1 MGRVTEHSISI
12 FDGHGPASLW
22 YTGADVRRAES
33 SAPET
38 LSEALHDISND
49 LTAIAAWLD
58 QARALVPP
66 GHPGSEALVRAALRV
81 SASLGLAREVLGADP
96 APPEPPGPVV
106 RIVEQVV
113 ADLGAEATR
122 AGVTLHLVAHA
133 TNATAEPRPLR
144 SALTNLLLN
153 ALAFAPRDSTVRVTL
168 RDEEHPH
175 GTQTEIHVEDDGP
188 GIPEPARATVFD
200 GASKRVGGAGHGLA
214 HARRLSEQLGGSLSL
229 LPSPRGAHFAIQL
242 PLTEMREPLVGSRVL
257 VVEDDAEL
265 SQLIALTLSAR
276 GAHVDV
282 TASGDEGLRLAGAH
296 PYHWVVVDASPF
308 GGELGPAIEALREGG
323 SQAQVMVITGNPAA
337 EPVALPADVAH
348 LRKPFELRD
357 LVARLGPRSP
367 DRHRASP

>member
-1 MGRVTEHSISI
+1 M
-12 FDGHGPASLW
+12 
-22 YTGADVRRAES
+22 RRAGS

-49 LTAIAAWLD
+49 LTAVAAWLE

-66 GHPGSEALVRAALRV
+66 GHPGNEALVRAALRV
-81 SASLGLAREVLGADP
+81 SSSLGLAREVLGADP
-96 APPEPPGPVV
+96 APSEPPKLVAS
-106 RIVEQVV
+106 IVEQVV

-133 TNATAEPRPLR
+133 TNATVEPRPLR

-168 RDEEHPH
+168 REEEHAH
-175 GTQTEIHVEDDGP
+175 GTQTELHVEDDGP
-188 GIPEPARATVFD
+188 GIPEPARATLFD

-229 LPSPRGAHFAIQL
+229 LPSPRGAHFAIRL
-242 PLTEMREPLVGSRVL
+242 PLVQPREPLLGSRVL
-257 VVEDDAEL
+257 VVEDDGDL
-265 SQLIALTLSAR
+265 SQLIALALSAR

-282 TASGDEGLRLAGAH
+282 TASGDEGLRLARAR

-308 GGELGPAIEALREGG
+308 GRELAPALDALRGG
-323 SQAQVMVITGNPAA
+323 SVPTQVMVITGDPAA
-337 EPVALPADVAH
+337 EPVAIPADVAQ

-357 LVARLGPRSP
+357 LIARLGPHS
-367 DRHRASP
+367 DNRHRASP